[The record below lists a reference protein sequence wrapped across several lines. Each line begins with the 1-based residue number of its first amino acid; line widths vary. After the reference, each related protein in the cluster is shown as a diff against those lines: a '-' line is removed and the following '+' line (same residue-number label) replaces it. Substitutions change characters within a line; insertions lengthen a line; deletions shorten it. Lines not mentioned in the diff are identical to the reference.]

1 MPFLETDGD
10 NYLMQL
16 QGQNPHHLVGL
27 LLLAASIP
35 LLLWQAAPANQAVIA
50 PPAFLAAHSM
60 MEVFAVVVAALIFF
74 TGHGAR
80 ETLRPVR
87 SVALGYAF
95 LAVALF
101 DILHFLSYMG
111 MQDLVSPNSPHKS
124 ILFWLCGRLAAGVGL
139 LAYILIPPAPVM
151 RSPVRRGA
159 LVGVLLGVGAVAWLF
174 LASPQSVPPMYVAGL
189 GPTPLKVAL
198 EWGVFGLYLAIAG
211 LLYLRRKHVTH
222 CDVNSLMLALL
233 LMAASE
239 LFLIVYVEVNS
250 SANLLGHVY
259 KVFAYYFLYLAIYA
273 DAVSRPFRQMRHML
287 THDDL
292 TGLPNRTAFN
302 DALNL
307 AVARARPDA
316 PCAVLQLD
324 LDHFQNVNDTLGHE
338 QGDLL
343 LVAVAQRLRAS
354 LPQAAFMARYSGD
367 EFVIL
372 LENASAE
379 RAKEVGQTL
388 LRAMAREFDIGNDCL
403 EIGASIGIVTYPSDG
418 ESASILMRYADL
430 ALHRAKSFGR
440 NCLVVF
446 SRDLSEAL
454 QRRVLLETRLKQ
466 ALARGEL
473 ALHYQPK
480 LEIRSGRL
488 VGWEALLRWQS
499 PELGAVSPEEFI
511 PVAEQSGLILPIGDW
526 VLREACRQMRAW
538 QDMELVAGTMA
549 VNLSTRQFRQKDL
562 AEEIRIALR
571 DSGLAPGDLELEI
584 TESSI
589 MDSLVSAAAVLADL
603 EQLGI
608 RIAVDDFG
616 TGYSSLS
623 YLKSFSIHCLKI
635 DRSFIHDI
643 PGDDNDTAIVR
654 AIITLAG
661 SLGLTVVAEGVETE
675 AQLAYLRANHCDQ
688 VQGYLF
694 SRPLPP
700 DECVS
705 LMRAGVRRMAA

>member
-1 MPFLETDGD
+1 
-10 NYLMQL
+10 MQL
-16 QGQNPHHLVGL
+16 QVQDPHRLAGL

-35 LLLWQAAPANQAVIA
+35 MLLWQAVPLNQLAIPV
-50 PPAFLAAHSM
+50 PAFLAAHSM
-60 MEVFAVVVAALIFF
+60 MEIFAIVVAAQVFF

-80 ETLRPVR
+80 EALRTVR
-87 SVALGYAF
+87 SAALGYAF

-111 MQDLVSPNSPHKS
+111 MPDLVSPNSPHKS
-124 ILFWLCGRLAAGVGL
+124 ILFWLCGRFAAGVGL
-139 LAYILIPPAPVM
+139 LAYILIPQAPVM
-151 RSPVRRGA
+151 HDTVRRGA
-159 LVGVLLGVGAVAWLF
+159 LAGVLLGVAAIAYVF
-174 LASPQSVPPMYVAGL
+174 LTSPQSVPAMYMSGL
-189 GPTPLKVAL
+189 GPTSLKVFL
-198 EWGVFGLYLAIAG
+198 EWPVFGLYLAIAG
-211 LLYLRRKHVTH
+211 LLYRRRKQVTH

-239 LFLIVYVEVNS
+239 LFFIVYLEVNS
-250 SANLLGHVY
+250 SASLLGHAY

-273 DAVSRPFRQMRHML
+273 DAVSSPFRQMRHML

-302 DALNL
+302 DALGL
-307 AVARARPDA
+307 AVAHARPDA

-343 LVAVAQRLRAS
+343 LVAVAHRIRAT
-354 LPQAAFMARYSGD
+354 LPKAAFMARFSGD

-379 RAKEVGQTL
+379 RAKEVGQSL
-388 LRAMAREFDIGNDCL
+388 LQTMAREFDIGNDRL
-403 EIGASIGIVTYPSDG
+403 EIGASIGIVTYPADG

-430 ALHRAKSFGR
+430 ALHRAKSTGR

-446 SRDLSEAL
+446 SRDLSEEL
-454 QRRVLLETRLKQ
+454 QRRVLLEARLKH

-488 VGWEALLRWQS
+488 MGWEALLRWQS
-499 PELGAVSPEEFI
+499 PELGAVNPEEFI

-538 QDMELVAGTMA
+538 QDMGLVAGTMA
-549 VNLSTRQFRQKDL
+549 VNLSTRQFRQMDL
-562 AEEIRIALR
+562 AEEISIALR
-571 DSGLAPGDLELEI
+571 DTGLAPGDLELEI

-589 MDSLVSAAAVLADL
+589 MDSLASAADVLAEL
-603 EQLGI
+603 ERLGI

-623 YLKSFSIHCLKI
+623 YLKSFSIHGLKI

-654 AIITLAG
+654 AIITMAS

-700 DECVS
+700 DECVT
-705 LMRAGVRRMAA
+705 LMRAGVRRVAA

>member
-16 QGQNPHHLVGL
+16 QGQNPHRLVGL
-27 LLLAASIP
+27 LLLVASIP
-35 LLLWQAAPANQAVIA
+35 LLLWQAAPANQLTI
-50 PPAFLAAHSM
+50 PEPAFLAAHSM
-60 MEVFAVVVAALIFF
+60 MEIFAIIVAALVFF
-74 TGHGAR
+74 TGHGTQ
-80 ETLRPVR
+80 ETVR
-87 SVALGYAF
+87 SIRSMALGCAF

-101 DILHFLSYMG
+101 DTLHFLSYVG
-111 MQDLVSPNSPHKS
+111 MPDLVSPNSPHKM
-124 ILFWLCGRLAAGVGL
+124 ILFWLCGRFAAGIGL
-139 LAYILIPPAPVM
+139 LAYVLLPETPAARTPL
-151 RSPVRRGA
+151 RRHA
-159 LVGVLLGVGAVAWLF
+159 WVGVLFVVAALAYVF
-174 LASPQSVPPMYVAGL
+174 LRSPHIVPAMYVDGQGL
-189 GPTPLKVAL
+189 TPLKVAL
-198 EWGVFGLYLAIAG
+198 EWLISGLYLATAA
-211 LLYLRRKHVTH
+211 LLYLRRKRIAN
-222 CDVNSLMLALL
+222 CDIESLTLALL
-233 LMAASE
+233 LMAAGE
-239 LFLIVYVEVNS
+239 LFFTVYVEVS
-250 SANLLGHVY
+250 GTANLLGHAY
-259 KVFAYYFLYLAIYA
+259 KVVAYYFLYRAIYA
-273 DAVSRPFRQMRHML
+273 EAVGRPFRQMRHML

-302 DALNL
+302 EQLNL
-307 AVARARPDA
+307 AVARARQDA
-316 PCAVLQLD
+316 PCAVLLLD

-338 QGDLL
+338 HGDML
-343 LVAVAQRLRAS
+343 LVSVAGRIRAN
-354 LPQAAFMARYSGD
+354 LPEAAFMARFSGD

-372 LENASAE
+372 LENASVE
-379 RAKEVGQTL
+379 RAKQVGQAL
-388 LRAMAREFDIGNDCL
+388 LQAMAREFDIGNDRL
-403 EIGASIGIVTYPSDG
+403 AISASIGVVAYPAYG
-418 ESASILMRYADL
+418 ESASVLMRYADL
-430 ALHRAKSFGR
+430 ALHRAKSAGR
-440 NCLVVF
+440 NCLTVF
-446 SRDLSEAL
+446 SRDLSEEI
-454 QRRVLLETRLKQ
+454 QRRVLLEARLKH
-466 ALARGEL
+466 ALARQEL

-480 LEIRSGRL
+480 LEILSGRL

-538 QDMELVAGTMA
+538 QDMGLVAGTMA

-589 MDSLVSAAAVLADL
+589 MDSLTSAAAVLADL

-643 PGDDNDTAIVR
+643 PGDDNGTAIVR
-654 AIITLAG
+654 AIITLG
-661 SLGLTVVAEGVETE
+661 SSLGLTVVAEGVETE

>member
-1 MPFLETDGD
+1 
-10 NYLMQL
+10 MQL
-16 QGQNPHHLVGL
+16 QGQNPHRRVGL
-27 LLLAASIP
+27 LLLASSIP
-35 LLLWQAAPANQAVIA
+35 LLLWQATPANQAAIA
-50 PPAFLAAHSM
+50 PPTFLAAHSM
-60 MEVFAVVVAALIFF
+60 MEIFAIVVAALIFF

-80 ETLRPVR
+80 ETLRSVR
-87 SVALGYAF
+87 SVVLGYAF

-111 MQDLVSPNSPHKS
+111 MPDLVSPNSPHKS

-139 LAYILIPPAPVM
+139 LAYILIPQAPVM
-151 RSPVRRGA
+151 PGPARRGA
-159 LVGVLLGVGAVAWLF
+159 LVGVLLGVGAVAYLF

-198 EWGVFGLYLAIAG
+198 EWGVFGFYLAIAG

-250 SANLLGHVY
+250 SANLLGHAY
-259 KVFAYYFLYLAIYA
+259 KVVAYYFLYLAIYA

-354 LPQAAFMARYSGD
+354 LPQAAFMARFSGD

-379 RAKEVGQTL
+379 RANEVGQAL
-388 LRAMAREFDIGNDCL
+388 LRAMAREFDLGNDRL
-403 EIGASIGIVTYPSDG
+403 EIGASIGIVTYPEDG

-430 ALHRAKSFGR
+430 ALHRAKSSGR
-440 NCLVVF
+440 NCLMVF

-454 QRRVLLETRLKQ
+454 QRRVLLETRLKH

-538 QDMELVAGTMA
+538 QDMGLVAGSMA

-589 MDSLVSAAAVLADL
+589 MDSLASAASVLAEL
-603 EQLGI
+603 ERLGI

-643 PGDDNDTAIVR
+643 PGDDNDAAIVR